1 MLLSKINYSMEKI
14 CHNNIDCFSI
24 FTHENWT
31 ISSSI
36 KTFKINNHGIKLIAR
51 NDEELQQVIFDTEK
65 KTVTV
70 VVKNNLI
77 PNNPP
82 RTLDLSNDINF
93 FEDLRNNLEEILTIE
108 SAFNSVTPN
117 DDRTIFQIS

>member
-1 MLLSKINYSMEKI
+1 MEKI

-24 FTHENWT
+24 FTYENWT
-31 ISSSI
+31 ISSSN
-36 KTFKINNHGIKLIAR
+36 KKFRINNHGIKLIAR

-82 RTLDLSNDINF
+82 RTLDLSNDVDF

-117 DDRTIFQIS
+117 DNRSIFQIS